1 MNQPR
6 IFTRN
11 TLEAI
16 AHLRGEHMPS
26 SPVLGE
32 TLLAFLR
39 SRGQLEEKVDAVKAR
54 EDFQNLARHIGYDAA
69 LPPPQANEFK
79 PFTAMRAE
87 IAALRLRR
95 DLELEQFKSKR
106 EQRAQEAQSLTAPP
120 PSVMPR
126 LVQSA
131 TSLMTKLQN
140 KSQTA
145 LKNPQSKER
154 ER

>member
-1 MNQPR
+1 MSQPR

-32 TLLAFLR
+32 ILLAFLR
-39 SRGQLEEKVDAVKAR
+39 SRGQLEENADPVKAR
-54 EDFQNLARHIGYDAA
+54 EDFQNLVRHIGYDAG

-87 IAALRLRR
+87 IAALRFRR
-95 DLELEQFKSKR
+95 DQELEQFKSKR
-106 EQRAQEAQSLTAPP
+106 EDRAEKAAQQQASPQ
-120 PSVMPR
+120 PSIA
-126 LVQSA
+126 A
-131 TSLMTKLQN
+131 TRKPSDALRRMRDMAA
-140 KSQTA
+140 TA
-145 LKNPQSKER
+145 LKSPSRPEKER
-154 ER
+154 

>member
-1 MNQPR
+1 MSQPR

-95 DLELEQFKSKR
+95 DQELEQFKSKR
-106 EQRAQEAQSLTAPP
+106 EDRAEKAAQQQSPQPP
-120 PSVMPR
+120 NAAARKPSDTLRRNRDM
-126 LVQSA
+126 A
-131 TSLMTKLQN
+131 T
-140 KSQTA
+140 TA
-145 LKNPQSKER
+145 LKSPSRPEKER
-154 ER
+154 